1 MELYNS
7 DCLQKMKDISNN
19 SIDILITDLPYAQT
33 SCKWDILIDMDKFWK
48 EVNRICKIDCPMFF
62 FCSVKFGHTLINSNP
77 KNFRYE
83 LIWIKS
89 QACGFLQSKKM
100 PMKKNEML
108 YVFYRKLPKVYTDN
122 IAKYH
127 THKFIQEE
135 GTNTSGDSNSVDR
148 NDKRKNRKKG
158 NESVYEP
165 KLPTNVLDDSNIVL
179 RTDEGCKGLYGDE
192 KGKIF
197 IYDKEGKLRN
207 SEPRYEPKLPTNVL
221 DEGRI
226 NTNLYRDK
234 DIGETLYRTNKEYEP
249 KLPTNI
255 LEFKSEK
262 GKHPTQ
268 KPVELIKWVLK
279 YYSNENDL
287 CIDAT
292 MGSGS
297 TGVACKEMNR
307 RFIGIELD
315 KDIYETA
322 LKRIKSSI
330 QKD

>member
-7 DCLQKMKDISNN
+7 DCLEKMKDISSN

-33 SCKWDILIDMDKFWK
+33 NCKWDILIDMDKFWK

-62 FCSVKFGHTLINSNP
+62 FCSVKFGNTLINSNP

-89 QACGFLQSKKM
+89 SPCGFLNAKKM

-108 YVFYRKLPKVYTDN
+108 YVFYRKLPKVYTEN

-127 THKFIQEE
+127 THKFI
-135 GTNTSGDSNSVDR
+135 
-148 NDKRKNRKKG
+148 
-158 NESVYEP
+158 
-165 KLPTNVLDDSNIVL
+165 
-179 RTDEGCKGLYGDE
+179 
-192 KGKIF
+192 
-197 IYDKEGKLRN
+197 KEGKKTEGDSGN
-207 SEPRYEPKLPTNVL
+207 ECYGKFNYFNNGEKGYEPKLPTNVL

-226 NTNLYRDK
+226 KTTSGDSNSVFGAVDRTDK
-234 DIGETLYRTNKEYEP
+234 RKNRKKGNESVYEP

-322 LKRIKSSI
+322 LNRI
-330 QKD
+330 

>member
-1 MELYNS
+1 MELYNA
-7 DCLQKMKDISNN
+7 DCLEKMKDISNN

-33 SCKWDILIDMDKFWK
+33 NCKWDILIDMDKFWK

-62 FCSVKFGHTLINSNP
+62 FCSVKFGNTLINSNP

-89 QACGFLQSKKM
+89 SPCGFLNAKKM

-127 THKFIQEE
+127 THKFIKEDEE
-135 GTNTSGDSNSVDR
+135 KLTTN
-148 NDKRKNRKKG
+148 
-158 NESVYEP
+158 
-165 KLPTNVLDDSNIVL
+165 I
-179 RTDEGCKGLYGDE
+179 
-192 KGKIF
+192 
-197 IYDKEGKLRN
+197 
-207 SEPRYEPKLPTNVL
+207 L

-226 NTNLYRDK
+226 NTNLYC
-234 DIGETLYRTNKEYEP
+234 INGETLYRSHKQYEP

-322 LKRIKSSI
+322 LKRINI
-330 QKD
+330 QTD

>member
-127 THKFIQEE
+127 INKFLSSIN
-135 GTNTSGDSNSVDR
+135 GMNNNSNNIYTNSNIY
-148 NDKRKNRKKG
+148 KYKNRKKG
-158 NESVYEP
+158 NQSVYEP
-165 KLPTNVLDDSNIVL
+165 T
-179 RTDEGCKGLYGDE
+179 
-192 KGKIF
+192 
-197 IYDKEGKLRN
+197 
-207 SEPRYEPKLPTNVL
+207 
-221 DEGRI
+221 
-226 NTNLYRDK
+226 
-234 DIGETLYRTNKEYEP
+234 
-249 KLPTNI
+249 LPTNI

-322 LKRIKSSI
+322 LKRINT

>member
-7 DCLQKMKDISNN
+7 DCLEKMKDISNN
-19 SIDILITDLPYAQT
+19 SIDILITDLPYSQT
-33 SCKWDILIDMDKFWK
+33 NCKWDILIDMDKFWK

-62 FCSVKFGHTLINSNP
+62 FCSVKFGNTLINSNP

-89 QACGFLQSKKM
+89 SPCGFLNAKKM

-127 THKFIQEE
+127 THKFIKEE
-135 GTNTSGDSNSVDR
+135 GTNTSGDSNSVFGGVDR

-165 KLPTNVLDDSNIVL
+165 PI
-179 RTDEGCKGLYGDE
+179 
-192 KGKIF
+192 
-197 IYDKEGKLRN
+197 
-207 SEPRYEPKLPTNVL
+207 PTNVL
-221 DEGRI
+221 DEDLCKYDINKNVYGGGTEGRI
-226 NTNLYRDK
+226 KISKDK
-234 DIGETLYRTNKEYEP
+234 REHETRYEP

-322 LKRIKSSI
+322 LKRINT